1 MSGRAELTQTSQAS
15 GHVGPTILEKIVEAG
30 FQVTVLT
37 RQSSNHTFPP
47 SVRVQPVDYE
57 SIESLT
63 SALTGQD
70 AVVSTIAWSALETQL
85 LLAEAAAKAH
95 VKRFIPSEFGSDTLH
110 EKTGSLPVFV
120 PKAKVLNALKE
131 YAATPDGLTWTAVVT
146 GPFLD
151 LGIQLGFIVNVKG
164 KSINLIDGGERT
176 FSTTTLTSVGKTVVN
191 VLENLEET
199 KNRAVYV
206 QSTAITS
213 KKLLELG
220 KKATG
225 PDGWTENPISSEE
238 LAAKAWEEFKKPH
251 PDPEKYV
258 FPFIQVAT
266 WGEGYG
272 SHFKKLDNELL
283 DIPQLSD
290 AELLEL
296 VKSFA

>member
-1 MSGRAELTQTSQAS
+1 MSTITKVALAGAS
-15 GHVGPTILEKIVEAG
+15 GNLGPAILEQLVEAG

-37 RQSSNHTFPP
+37 RPSSNHTFPP
-47 SVRVQPVDYE
+47 SVRVQPVDYD

-70 AVVSTIAWSALETQL
+70 AVVSTLASTALEKQL
-85 LLAEAAAKAH
+85 HLVEAAAKAH

-110 EKTGSLPVFV
+110 EKTSTLPVFA
-120 PKAKVLNALKE
+120 PKVKVLDALKKH
-131 YAATPDGLTWTAVVT
+131 AATPGGLTYTAVVT

-151 LGIQLGFIVNVKG
+151 WGIKVGFVLNVKE
-164 KSINLIDGGERT
+164 KSVNLFDGGERT
-176 FSTTTLTSVGKTVVN
+176 FSATTLPSIGKTVVA
-191 VLENLEET
+191 VLRHLEET

-206 QSTAITS
+206 QSTATTS

-225 PDGWTENPISSEE
+225 AQDWTENSISSEE
-238 LAAKAWEEFKKPH
+238 IAAKAWEELKQPQPN
-251 PDPEKYV
+251 PDKFV
-258 FPFIQVAT
+258 LPFIQISI

-272 SHFKKLDNELL
+272 SHFQKLDNELL
-283 DIPQLSD
+283 GIPQLSE

-296 VKSFA
+296 IRSYA